1 MHDGR
6 RVRGEK
12 VKLTDRIL
20 IVKLAALG
28 DVIMASTLVPA
39 IRARRP
45 DAEITWLTS
54 EGIAPLVRLF
64 DGVHRVLT
72 VNEQALF
79 TRGKVSAV
87 GAIAGAWRHT
97 GRGYDLALIGHTDA
111 RYSTLAWA
119 SGVRETRRFADSRS
133 PRPGVWHGAEYLR
146 LLDIDAAVSPVYATL
161 RTGDL
166 PVAPAVPGNGA
177 LVLVAPGGGRNVLR
191 DDPLRRWPISEWIDV
206 VRALVARGYC
216 VAAIGSAGDRA
227 EGAACA
233 TAGATDFTGRTS
245 LLELTALVRSA
256 SAVVTHDSGTL
267 HLALLLN
274 RPTVALFGPTVA
286 KERIANGAPAI
297 VLTAAAGLPCAPCYD
312 GSGYAECA
320 RNLCLSRVTAAKVV
334 QAVEIQL
341 DAPGRWVFQ
350 A

>member
-1 MHDGR
+1 
-6 RVRGEK
+6 
-12 VKLTDRIL
+12 VKLTNRIL

-39 IRARRP
+39 IRAQRP
-45 DAEITWLTS
+45 HAEITWLTG
-54 EGIAPLVRLF
+54 EGTAPLVRLF
-64 DGVHRVLT
+64 DGVQRVIT
-72 VNEQALF
+72 INEQALF
-79 TRGKVSAV
+79 TRGKLSAV
-87 GAIAGAWRHT
+87 RAIAGAWRHI

-111 RYSTLAWA
+111 RYATLAWA
-119 SGVRETRRFADSRS
+119 SGANTTRRFADNRG
-133 PRPGVWHGAEYLR
+133 PRRAYWHGAEYLR
-146 LLDIDAAVSPVYATL
+146 LLDIDAEDAPVYATL
-161 RTGDL
+161 RTGNL
-166 PVAPAVPGNGA
+166 PVAPSVPGNGA
-177 LVLVAPGGGRNVLR
+177 LVVVAPGGGRNVLR
-191 DDPLRRWPISEWIDV
+191 DDPLRRWPISDWTEV
-206 VRALVARGYC
+206 VRALVARGYR
-216 VAAIGSAGDRA
+216 VAAIGSPGDHA

-256 SAVVTHDSGTL
+256 NTVVTHDSGTL

-286 KERIANGAPAI
+286 QERIASGAPAI
-297 VLTAAAGLPCAPCYD
+297 VLTSAAGLPCAPCYD
-312 GSGYAECA
+312 GTGYAECA

-334 QAVEIQL
+334 QAVENQL